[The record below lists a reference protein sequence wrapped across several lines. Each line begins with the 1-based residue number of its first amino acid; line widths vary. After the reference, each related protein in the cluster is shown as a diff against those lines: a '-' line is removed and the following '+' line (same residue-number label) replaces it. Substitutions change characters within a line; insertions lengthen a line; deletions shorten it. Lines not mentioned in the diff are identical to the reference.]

1 MLWKKKIEMP
11 HDGHNKHLCYLVNMR
26 FNEKHFKQFKELVR
40 DAKYICKNCGRAA
53 ADKESLCRP
62 VRL

>member
-11 HDGHNKHLCYLVNMR
+11 HDGHSGHLCYMVNMR
-26 FNEKHFKQFKELVR
+26 INETNFQEFKELVR

-62 VRL
+62 VKL